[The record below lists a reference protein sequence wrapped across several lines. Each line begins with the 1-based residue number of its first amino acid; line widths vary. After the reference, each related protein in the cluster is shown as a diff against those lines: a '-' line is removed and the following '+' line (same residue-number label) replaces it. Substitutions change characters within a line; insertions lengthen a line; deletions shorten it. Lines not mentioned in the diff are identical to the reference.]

1 MRWVSVTIL
10 KAKEM
15 GKGKEMNKTIE
26 FKLLHV
32 LYTEAYWIAMRH
44 KSTHLSR
51 QTLKLTGGLKSFHV
65 SGGLKEVAA

>member
-1 MRWVSVTIL
+1 MRRVSVTIL

-32 LYTEAYWIAMRH
+32 LYTEALQCGTKVPILAGKH
-44 KSTHLSR
+44 
-51 QTLKLTGGLKSFHV
+51 
-65 SGGLKEVAA
+65 